1 MKEVIEI
8 LREFPF
14 RLREEESYQVARYA
28 IEDCEEDFVYC
39 DEGNQNKRDIVKS
52 IIKAVVG
59 DYEVNGEELEEEERI
74 FM

>member
-39 DEGNQNKRDIVKS
+39 DEGN
-52 IIKAVVG
+52 
-59 DYEVNGEELEEEERI
+59 
-74 FM
+74 